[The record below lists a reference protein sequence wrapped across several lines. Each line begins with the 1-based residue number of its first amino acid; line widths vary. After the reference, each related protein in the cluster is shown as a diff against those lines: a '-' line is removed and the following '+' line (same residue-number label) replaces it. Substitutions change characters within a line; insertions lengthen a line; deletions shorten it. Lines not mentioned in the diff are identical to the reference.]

1 MKRLSVILLLCLLFS
16 TAFVVGK
23 GSVQQP
29 TYPDSLRSVWF
40 YTEGIKSNA
49 ITGDSA
55 KAQRL
60 FEEAVRRD
68 SNYAP
73 AYYQLAVNRL
83 ETDPEKAVEWAR
95 RARQLDTTNKWYHRF
110 FGQALLTARKYAEA
124 LDVYQQLCK
133 VDPKEPNNYRILAAL
148 YELHKKPYMA
158 LITLDSAEIRFGRIP
173 VLSAMKR
180 QLLVATHQTDKAI
193 KEAQSIVAEAPYEQQ
208 HHVALADLYAIAGKD
223 SLAKVEYDAAWKIDS
238 TSLEVQMALEAFY
251 GNKKEYHSLLEITR
265 KLFLSEKLPV
275 EEKIRRFE
283 HLTASTSFYRQ
294 YYLQLNGLI
303 STLAIRYPQNK
314 QVVKL
319 YAKHLIASG
328 ELEQALALYKAQTT
342 ATPPEE
348 EYFHEIINIESY
360 LQRPDSVARYVGR
373 ALQLFPD
380 RPDFHISKGNILHYT
395 KRYDEAVVT
404 YKQSLQFAD
413 TDSLRSIIWNLIGD
427 AYQYQKEKV
436 QKADSLAKPSVRKK
450 RAQKAA
456 KACYDAYE
464 RSLHYNKDN
473 VSTLNNYAYFLALD
487 SMELEKALVMSSRVV
502 ELTGSNPTYLDTHA
516 WVLFKLGRTDEAKRI
531 MQQAIAL
538 DGQKSTELLVHY
550 GDILYALKEY
560 FLAETYWRK
569 ALEKGYDSQAI
580 VRRIEASRKEQSK
593 K

>member
-23 GSVQQP
+23 GPAQQP

-55 KAQRL
+55 KARQL
-60 FEEAVRRD
+60 FEEAIRRD
-68 SNYAP
+68 SSYAP
-73 AYYQLAVNRL
+73 AYYQLAVDRL

-124 LDVYQQLCK
+124 LDVYEQLCK

-148 YELHKKPYMA
+148 YEIHQNPYMA

-180 QLLVATHQTDKAI
+180 HLLVTTHQMDRAI
-193 KEAQSIVAEAPYEQQ
+193 KEAQAIVAETPYEQQ
-208 HHVALADLYAIAGKD
+208 HRVALADLYAIAGKD
-223 SLAKVEYDAAWKIDS
+223 SLAKVEYAAAWKIDS
-238 TSLEVQMALEAFY
+238 TSLEMQMALEAFY
-251 GNKKEYHSLLEITR
+251 ANKKEYRSLLEITR

-283 HLTASTSFYRQ
+283 HLTSSTNFYRQ

-303 STLAIRYPQNK
+303 SILAIRYPQNK

-348 EYFHEIINIESY
+348 EFFHEIINIESY
-360 LQRPDSVARYVGR
+360 LQRPDSVARYVDR

-380 RPDFHISKGNILHYT
+380 KPDFHISKGNVLHYT

-404 YKQSLQFAD
+404 YKQSLQHAD
-413 TDSLRSIIWNLIGD
+413 TDSLRSVIWNLIGD
-427 AYQYQKEKV
+427 AYQYQKEKL
-436 QKADSLAKPSVRKK
+436 QTDSLAKPAVRKK
-450 RAQKAA
+450 KAQKAA

-464 RSLHYNKDN
+464 RSLHYNKEN

-487 SMELEKALVMSSRVV
+487 SVELEKALVMSSRVV
-502 ELTGSNPTYLDTHA
+502 ELTDNNPTYLDTHA
-516 WVLFKLGRTDEAKRI
+516 WVMFKMGRTAEAKRI

-550 GDILYALKEY
+550 GDILFALKEY

-580 VRRIEASRKEQSK
+580 VRRIEKSRKEQSK

>member
-1 MKRLSVILLLCLLFS
+1 MKRLSMILLFCLLFS

-23 GSVQQP
+23 GPVQSQA
-29 TYPDSLRSVWF
+29 YPDSLRSVWF

-49 ITGDSA
+49 ISGDSL
-55 KAQRL
+55 KANRL
-60 FEEAVRRD
+60 FEEAIRRD
-68 SNYAP
+68 SAYAP
-73 AYYQLAVNRL
+73 ALYQLAVNRL
-83 ETDPEKAVEWAR
+83 DADPEQAVELAR
-95 RARQLDTTNKWYHRF
+95 RARQLDSTNKWYHRF
-110 FGQALLTARKYAEA
+110 FGQALLTARKYDEA
-124 LDVYQQLCK
+124 LEVYQQLCK
-133 VDPKEPNNYRILAAL
+133 VDPQEPNNYRILTAL

-180 QLLVATHQTDKAI
+180 HLLVTTHQTDKAI
-193 KEAQSIVAEAPYEQQ
+193 KEAQAIVAEAPYEQQ
-208 HHVALADLYAIAGKD
+208 HHIALADLYAIAGKD
-223 SLAKVEYDAAWKIDS
+223 SLAQVQYDVAWKIDS
-238 TSLEVQMALEAFY
+238 TSLEMQMALEAFY
-251 GNKKEYHSLLEITR
+251 GNKKDYRSLLEITR

-275 EEKIRRFE
+275 EEKIKRFE

-294 YYLQLNGLI
+294 YYPQLNGLI

-314 QVVKL
+314 RVATL

-328 ELEQALALYKAQTT
+328 ELERALDLYKSHTNT
-342 ATPPEE
+342 TPPDEE
-348 EYFHEIINIESY
+348 FFQQVINIESY
-360 LQRPDSVARYVGR
+360 LQRPDSVAKYVNR

-380 RPDFHISKGNILHYT
+380 RPDFHILKGNIFHYT
-395 KRYDEAVVT
+395 KRYDEAVAA

-413 TDSLRSIIWNLIGD
+413 TDSLRSVIWNQIGD
-427 AYQYQKEKV
+427 AYQYQKE
-436 QKADSLAKPSVRKK
+436 QIQNDSLAKPAARKK
-450 RAQKAA
+450 LAQKAA

-464 RSLHYNKDN
+464 RSLRYNKDN
-473 VSTLNNYAYFLALD
+473 ILTLNNYAYFLSLD
-487 SMELEKALVMSSRVV
+487 SVALERALVMSSRVV

-550 GDILYALKEY
+550 GDILFALKEY

-569 ALEKGYDSQAI
+569 ALEKGYDSKAI